1 MTGISEIPETSSNC
15 VFCHVVPFLDSVLF
29 YFSFRSI
36 DVSAVGNAQNSGFR
50 HELETTPDLAG
61 FVVAAKEE
69 AEVLGFVGV
78 LRGELWRYNV
88 VDAGVCIGSGCATA
102 KPVCQGLFGLF
113 AKKQFKPE
121 SQSGSNSSILKV
133 RLFGLFD
140 LVV

>member
-1 MTGISEIPETSSNC
+1 MTGISEIPETSSNR

-88 VDAGVCIGSGCATA
+88 VDAGVCIGCW
-102 KPVCQGLFGLF
+102 GLRWKRSRASL
-113 AKKQFKPE
+113 
-121 SQSGSNSSILKV
+121 QS
-133 RLFGLFD
+133 
-140 LVV
+140 